1 MNSERVQLSEI
12 YLPRVDEKPPL
23 PMPELRRIDGCPKGS
38 ETVLVLEDDDS
49 LRELNREFL
58 IGSGYNVLQAGR
70 GDIAIDIAAQYKG
83 AIPLIVSDVV
93 LPDMS
98 GPSVV
103 EKLRRMHPEIKALNT
118 SRDTQTPP

>member
-1 MNSERVQLSEI
+1 MDV
-12 YLPRVDEKPPL
+12 
-23 PMPELRRIDGCPKGS
+23 LREASRP
-38 ETVLVLEDDDS
+38 VLEDDDS

-103 EKLRRMHPEIKALNT
+103 EKLRELHPEIKALFVSGYADAPVT
-118 SRDTQTPP
+118 QALVAQGAVLCRSQSRVPIF